1 MKKTIN
7 TYYLNFLRHVVSILL
22 LSTAMACS
30 DDEDNAPQIILGQL
44 SSQYEGTCDHSSGM
58 TGADYAVQIPYSGTE
73 NDSLSRLLITV
84 TVEGGPSDES
94 NSNFNDFDLNDG
106 GGTLTWNSCILFLDA
121 EWIDL
126 EFRMET
132 SDGAI
137 SSAASIRLNRTDFD
151 N

>member
-7 TYYLNFLRHVVSILL
+7 TYYLNLLRHVVSILL